1 MYRDMLKEPEVS
13 LGNDCKFTHTQT
25 SHGCKHTLC
34 IIVQFFIWPRVTK
47 LRVCISTHRHGYK
60 EHTYMLSFMLESVC
74 CVARGHSSVQ
84 APFPFSICVFSFPS
98 SPSSVGQTRSS
109 PCFMPLWSRLC
120 CMNRAWPLFPRSWQN
135 LKLSLEVFARQDLI
149 KPERNLRGTF

>member
-1 MYRDMLKEPEVS
+1 MYRDMLKQPEVS

-34 IIVQFFIWPRVTK
+34 IILQFFIGPRVTK

-74 CVARGHSSVQ
+74 CMARGHSSVL
-84 APFPFSICVFSFPS
+84 PFLNL
-98 SPSSVGQTRSS
+98 
-109 PCFMPLWSRLC
+109 CFLLPQLV
-120 CMNRAWPLFPRSWQN
+120 Q
-135 LKLSLEVFARQDLI
+135 
-149 KPERNLRGTF
+149 LRGTDKKFTLLHALVEQIMLHEPCLATFPQELAEFETIPGGICQTRFDQT